1 MMTLTFRRVGGLSN
15 LDISNMGESY
25 YAMHNHSTTVKINK
39 LKYTK
44 REVRRADEAMK
55 LRRRLSFPADE
66 TIPKMQTIIN
76 IPTTRKDL
84 VRSIDKYGKDRNSI
98 RGKATKQKTKT
109 IYMMESVYRPSEVQQ
124 HMNIDIFLIDGGLT
138 SSPLDHV
145 MISRRR
151 NRRKEALR
159 AVVYY
164 HYLTTAESY
173 TGNAS
178 RNIPNIDKNVPDTM
192 CGLGDISKN
201 F

>member
-1 MMTLTFRRVGGLSN
+1 MTYTTIPTQSPTYWHNPPKKTTVRPSPTTMIKMNTLCRSTMMTHTPLTFRRVEGLYCI
-15 LDISNMGESY
+15 DTSNMDESY

-109 IYMMESVYRPSEVQQ
+109 IYM
-124 HMNIDIFLIDGGLT
+124 
-138 SSPLDHV
+138 
-145 MISRRR
+145 ISR
-151 NRRKEALR
+151 
-159 AVVYY
+159 
-164 HYLTTAESY
+164 LTLY
-173 TGNAS
+173 TS
-178 RNIPNIDKNVPDTM
+178 FRFLPHLTM
-192 CGLGDISKN
+192 LWYPAYRTERQKHW
-201 F
+201 